1 MIKKILESNLLKFI
15 IVGVLNTFVGMMT
28 MLIFYNVFY
37 LGYWVS
43 SSISYV
49 LGSTMSF
56 LLNKVFTFNNKS
68 SVLKTAIKFSIN
80 VIVCYVVSYGAAK
93 PLVIWFLHILSFNIS
108 LKIYEQIAMILGM
121 CIFTAT
127 NYIGQRFFVFR
138 N

>member
-1 MIKKILESNLLKFI
+1 
-15 IVGVLNTFVGMMT
+15 
-28 MLIFYNVFY
+28 
-37 LGYWVS
+37 
-43 SSISYV
+43 
-49 LGSTMSF
+49 MSF